1 MSGTLSDSIGTYLT
15 MSAVYSPGH
24 PVQKVKLEA
33 LERWAQ
39 QASVLEAE
47 NVRLR
52 SLLADA
58 ERLIMTH
65 HDSHPRQRKG
75 AICQVCAA
83 EHEAVQAIWR
93 QLHQPSEAQEEAR
106 P

>member
-39 QASVLEAE
+39 QASALEAE
-47 NVRLR
+47 NDRLR

-58 ERLIMTH
+58 ERLIIAH
-65 HDSHPRQRKG
+65 HDSAIHQVTPG
-75 AICQVCAA
+75 TICQVCAG
-83 EHEAVQAIWR
+83 EHEAVQAIWKE
-93 QLHQPSEAQEEAR
+93 LHET
-106 P
+106 